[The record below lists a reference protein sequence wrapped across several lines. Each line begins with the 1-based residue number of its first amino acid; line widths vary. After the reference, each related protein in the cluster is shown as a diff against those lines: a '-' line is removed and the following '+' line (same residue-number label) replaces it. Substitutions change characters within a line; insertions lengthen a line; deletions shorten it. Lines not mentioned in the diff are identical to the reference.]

1 MVCNLELL
9 ARKNSAEVSILT
21 KHGMQLV
28 VALEDLG
35 FEVVSILTKHGMQHT
50 KEYEPDDEITSQS
63 LLSMVCN
70 NEVMRFSVL
79 HLQLSY
85 QNISKMLSFSYEN
98 WLFSYL

>member
-1 MVCNLELL
+1 MATIE
-9 ARKNSAEVSILT
+9 RKERFKIMAKKFYYLT
-21 KHGMQLV
+21 LDTETAG
-28 VALEDLG
+28 
-35 FEVVSILTKHGMQHT
+35 
-50 KEYEPDDEITSQS
+50 TSQS

-85 QNISKMLSFSYEN
+85 QNISKLLSFSYEN